1 VDSQEKLGVVN
12 CSSCNTKNLGNA
24 AYCVLC
30 GDKLEPSFEDEVQ
43 GKAKYVGPD
52 LRWCFLHPNVETVLR
67 CGGCDRP
74 ICVTCVV
81 QHPVGVR
88 CRECARLRKLPQF
101 EVSPLYYTRAVGAG
115 IVLAFAGL
123 AVLVVMAVTLP
134 GLGFS
139 VVLLGLVAVG
149 YVVGEGV
156 SRAVNRKVSRGLQ
169 YIAAASVIV
178 AYVLISIAGI
188 NGGLYGILA
197 LAAAI
202 YVAVSRIR

>member
-1 VDSQEKLGVVN
+1 MR
-12 CSSCNTKNLGNA
+12 
-24 AYCVLC
+24 
-30 GDKLEPSFEDEVQ
+30 DKFEIGLEDVIK

-52 LRWCFLHPNVETVLR
+52 SLWCFLHPNVETVLR
-67 CGGCDRP
+67 CGGCERP
-74 ICVTCVV
+74 ICVACVV

-101 EVSPLYYTRAVGAG
+101 DVSPRYYARAVGAG
-115 IVLAFAGL
+115 IVLAFAGF
-123 AVLVVMAVTLP
+123 AVLVVMAVMLR
-134 GLGFS
+134 GFGFS

-178 AYVLISIAGI
+178 VYILISIVGI
-188 NGGLYGILA
+188 INISGGLYGILS
-197 LAAAI
+197 LAVSS
-202 YVAVSRIR
+202 YVAASRIRYP